1 MEDHTHGGPQAL
13 GDLDFGVVGVD
24 FVGSPPAA
32 EDRPQDCGD
41 DFYPRSTVPSTR
53 VRAERRLLS
62 PGTQLPSP
70 KHWYRVPDLTTT
82 SGRGIGAT
90 GIAAADTAE
99 LHLQWQKCDAYRPD
113 LSRFVGLHP
122 ASAMASA
129 TAREGIQPERPR
141 SGTGDRHPTENRVR
155 VRLSPGA

>member
-1 MEDHTHGGPQAL
+1 M
-13 GDLDFGVVGVD
+13 
-24 FVGSPPAA
+24 AA
-32 EDRPQDCGD
+32 PRRSVILTSVLLELTSLVARQRPRTVRKIAAMTS
-41 DFYPRSTVPSTR
+41 FPRSTVPSTR

-99 LHLQWQKCDAYRPD
+99 LHLQWQKRGAY
-113 LSRFVGLHP
+113 
-122 ASAMASA
+122 
-129 TAREGIQPERPR
+129 
-141 SGTGDRHPTENRVR
+141 
-155 VRLSPGA
+155 SPHL